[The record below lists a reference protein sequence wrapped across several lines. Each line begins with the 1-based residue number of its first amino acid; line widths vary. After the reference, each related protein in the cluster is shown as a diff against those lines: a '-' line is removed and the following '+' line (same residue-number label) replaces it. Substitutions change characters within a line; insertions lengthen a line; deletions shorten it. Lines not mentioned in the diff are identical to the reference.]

1 MFSRKGLQGSG
12 EAYYHVLY
20 ALGESPSLCFSQ
32 MFKLKQSVFLQ
43 LLDAFPADL
52 RSWDWEEEQTDP
64 SAYNWLWLFF
74 FFFLNFSPGSLQD
87 AKHKNNKGRIS
98 SGNINFPSAL

>member
-1 MFSRKGLQGSG
+1 
-12 EAYYHVLY
+12 
-20 ALGESPSLCFSQ
+20 

-64 SAYNWLWLFF
+64 SAYNWLWLF
-74 FFFLNFSPGSLQD
+74 LSFSPDSLQD
-87 AKHKNNKGRIS
+87 AKRRNNKGHIC
-98 SGNINFPSAL
+98 SGNISFPSAL

>member
-20 ALGESPSLCFSQ
+20 TLGESPSLCLSQ

-64 SAYNWLWLFF
+64 SAYNWLWLF
-74 FFFLNFSPGSLQD
+74 LSFSPDSLQD
-87 AKHKNNKGRIS
+87 AKRRNNKGHIC
-98 SGNINFPSAL
+98 SGNISFPSAL

>member
-1 MFSRKGLQGSG
+1 MFSCKALQGSG

-20 ALGESPSLCFSQ
+20 ALGESPSLQ

-52 RSWDWEEEQTDP
+52 RSGDGEERTVQC
-64 SAYNWLWLFF
+64 L
-74 FFFLNFSPGSLQD
+74 
-87 AKHKNNKGRIS
+87 
-98 SGNINFPSAL
+98 